1 MVCLGKQMTSKTVR
15 QQNGIHLSSLVHVGI
30 MLNFYSMPA
39 DMHIERMSR
48 MQTVYSK
55 LITTQAPV
63 CM

>member
-1 MVCLGKQMTSKTVR
+1 MTSKTVR